1 MGSQACLGEEASRRL
16 PSVKQSQAQLPRGK
30 QRPETTWAL
39 GGEVEMV
46 LASAPN
52 GHLDPHPSTEED
64 QWSLGA
70 RVCLEMSIKYTAGLE
85 ASWSA
90 YLKTVTQWKR
100 P

>member
-1 MGSQACLGEEASRRL
+1 M
-16 PSVKQSQAQLPRGK
+16 KQSQAQLPRGK

-46 LASAPN
+46 LSSAPN

-70 RVCLEMSIKYTAGLE
+70 RVCLEMSIIYTAGLE